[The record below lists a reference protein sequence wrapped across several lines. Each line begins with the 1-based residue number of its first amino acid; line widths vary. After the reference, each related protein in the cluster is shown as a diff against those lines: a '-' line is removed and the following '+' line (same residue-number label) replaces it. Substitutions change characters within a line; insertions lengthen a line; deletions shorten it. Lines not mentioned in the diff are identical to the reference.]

1 MREIEQEL
9 RHEIKTEIR
18 TSLMPETRNIK
29 ELSMQKKLTD
39 SGENVTID
47 KDDSVTKAFEVRE
60 S

>member
-1 MREIEQEL
+1 
-9 RHEIKTEIR
+9 
-18 TSLMPETRNIK
+18 MPETRNIK